1 MLAVNGYFDG
11 IAIKPLEKIIA
22 KPNQKVIITIIDE
35 FLEQNEIEP
44 QKGLRGVLAKYAN
57 KELAKKEKTAWESS
71 VKEKYDNIWC

>member
-35 FLEQNEIEP
+35 FIEQDEIEP
-44 QKGLRGVLAKYAN
+44 KKGLRGVLSKYAN

-71 VKEKYDNIWC
+71 VKEKYDNI

>member
-35 FLEQNEIEP
+35 FIEQDEIEP
-44 QKGLRGVLAKYAN
+44 QKGLRGVLSKYAN

-71 VKEKYDNIWC
+71 VKEKYDNI

>member
-35 FLEQNEIEP
+35 LIEQEEIKP
-44 QKGLRGVLAKYAN
+44 HKSLRGILAKYADKN
-57 KELAKKEKTAWESS
+57 LAKKEKTAWEKS
-71 VKEKYDNIWC
+71 VREKYDNI